1 MSLKWF
7 HVLFITLST
16 LVLVG
21 FGVWGLFNQYV
32 VLGVASILGSAGLCV
47 YGTYFLQK
55 MRRIFGVA
63 LLTIAM
69 SAWAT
74 PAWACPVCFG
84 AADSAMTKGMQ
95 AGIMMLLAVTVSVLG
110 AVGAFFFIY
119 LRRRLRMFEAATA
132 SGQQGVHGGS
142 Y

>member
-16 LVLVG
+16 VVLVG

-32 VLGVASILGSAGLCV
+32 VLGVASLSGSAALCV

-63 LLTIAM
+63 LLTVAI
-69 SAWAT
+69 SAIST
-74 PAWACPVCFG
+74 PALACPVCFG
-84 AADSAMTKGMQ
+84 AVDSAQTRGMQ
-95 AGIMMLLAVTVSVLG
+95 AGILALLAVTVSVLG
-110 AVGAFFFIY
+110 AFGVFFFVY
-119 LRRRLRMFEAATA
+119 LRRRLRMSEASSVAV
-132 SGQQGVHGGS
+132 QQGAHGGS